1 MNKEKEVRNEVV
13 VKEKE
18 RKKEKDVE
26 EDEGEWNEIVLCKR
40 AIIYL

>member
-1 MNKEKEVRNEVV
+1 MNKEKEVRNEV
-13 VKEKE
+13 E
-18 RKKEKDVE
+18 RVKEKDVE